1 MGLVGMGLTL
11 LLRGGVASRLNMGMV
26 EGLGG
31 VSDGESERGDVMG
44 SGGILLFSLSSIN
57 Y

>member
-11 LLRGGVASRLNMGMV
+11 LLRDGVASRLNMGMV

-31 VSDGESERGDVMG
+31 VSDGEGEHGDVMG